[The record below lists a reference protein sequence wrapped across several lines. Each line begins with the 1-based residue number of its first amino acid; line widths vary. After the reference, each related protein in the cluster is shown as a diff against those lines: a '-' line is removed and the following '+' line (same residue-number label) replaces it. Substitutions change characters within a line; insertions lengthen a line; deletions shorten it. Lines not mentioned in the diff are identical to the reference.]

1 MVRFLNSQSLRFHSS
16 PFKDIYSICVS
27 FCPLTFIL
35 QLVRNHDVIITYLF
49 WIKLL
54 WKIYRSKKLN
64 VKVISFPDPQS
75 SCLQTIKLWSN
86 PLLSICAESRFSL
99 HFCFCLIYQLIK
111 VEEKFWIWPESPS
124 PVPPD
129 KGYEGSRSEFGVEAV
144 LGHWRLD
151 TFTISVRERTT
162 QLGFSLLV
170 MFVEIQ
176 SKAKEP
182 QADIL
187 VTSEHHKKL
196 LNHILEEKNIKISV
210 DISDRRI
217 PHRGIFNGVLE
228 VIRYWFVFALLRSVI
243 GPEKI
248 VPLSPPIRSKI
259 RTAFPRPKQFVCFH
273 SELSLVNV
281 GVNFCPDFGRW
292 DDFGF
297 SFSTPNW
304 LLLYWPIRT
313 KENSTRSQWEP
324 K

>member
-1 MVRFLNSQSLRFHSS
+1 MWR
-16 PFKDIYSICVS
+16 
-27 FCPLTFIL
+27 
-35 QLVRNHDVIITYLF
+35 
-49 WIKLL
+49 W
-54 WKIYRSKKLN
+54 YRSLIHN
-64 VKVISFPDPQS
+64 PL
-75 SCLQTIKLWSN
+75 CLQTIKLWSN

-124 PVPPD
+124 PVPLD

-176 SKAKEP
+176 SKAEEP

-196 LNHILEEKNIKISV
+196 LNHILEEKNVTISV
-210 DISDRRI
+210 NFSDRRI
-217 PHRGIFNGVLE
+217 PHRGIFNWELE
-228 VIRYWFVFALLRSVI
+228 VIRDWFVFALLRSVI
-243 GPEKI
+243 GPEII
-248 VPLSPPIRSKI
+248 VPLSPPIRCKI
-259 RTAFPRPKQFVCFH
+259 KTAFPRPKQFVCFH

-324 K
+324 KEKKKEKKLSRAHAYLSLHQSQGEVMQNYCSTVSFLTLVLKLLWRKWTIIMD

>member
-1 MVRFLNSQSLRFHSS
+1 MTWSLH
-16 PFKDIYSICVS
+16 
-27 FCPLTFIL
+27 
-35 QLVRNHDVIITYLF
+35 IIFGWNCSGKSTGQEN
-49 WIKLL
+49 WM
-54 WKIYRSKKLN
+54 WRWYRSLIHN
-64 VKVISFPDPQS
+64 PL
-75 SCLQTIKLWSN
+75 CLQTIKLCSN

-162 QLGFSLLV
+162 QLGLSLLV

-196 LNHILEEKNIKISV
+196 LNHILEEKNITISV
-210 DISDRRI
+210 NISDRRI
-217 PHRGIFNGVLE
+217 PHRGIFNWELK
-228 VIRYWFVFALLRSVI
+228 VIRDWFVFALLRSVI

-259 RTAFPRPKQFVCFH
+259 KTAFPRPKQFVCFH
-273 SELSLVNV
+273 SELSLVSV
-281 GVNFCPDFGRW
+281 GVNSVLPWFWSLG
-292 DDFGF
+292 
-297 SFSTPNW
+297 W
-304 LLLYWPIRT
+304 LWF
-313 KENSTRSQWEP
+313 
-324 K
+324 